1 MNDRNDEYGDE
12 YEDDVTEYDTDEDEL
27 ERNPTEQGKWLSLGI
42 ALLGAW
48 LIVSPWLFGTSFTE
62 TVGINSVASGVLLA
76 VLGGYNFYRRADKH
90 IASIP
95 VAVLCAV
102 IGLWLLISPMAFE
115 IGLDDLAGWNYIV
128 VGLLAAGLGLYS
140 SYEVRSQDADAAV
153 VE

>member
-1 MNDRNDEYGDE
+1 MNDSNDEYGD
-12 YEDDVTEYDTDEDEL
+12 DVAEYDTEEEEL
-27 ERNPTEQGKWLSLGI
+27 ERNPAEQGEWLSLGI

-48 LIVSPWLFGTSFTE
+48 LIVSPWLFETSFTE
-62 TVGINSVASGVLLA
+62 AVGINSVASGVLLA

-102 IGLWLLISPMAFE
+102 IGLWLLVSPMAFE
-115 IGLDDLAGWNYIV
+115 MGLDDIAGWNYIV

-140 SYEVRSQDADAAV
+140 SYEVKSQDVDTTVAR
-153 VE
+153 